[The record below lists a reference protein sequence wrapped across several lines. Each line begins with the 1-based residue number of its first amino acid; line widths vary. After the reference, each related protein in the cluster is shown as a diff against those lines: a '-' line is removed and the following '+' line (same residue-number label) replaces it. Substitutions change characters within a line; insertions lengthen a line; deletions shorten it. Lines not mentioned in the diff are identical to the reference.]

1 MESEI
6 KEKLDT
12 HDQVLDQ
19 IITQVEELGKRDYP
33 DYKQSTADLKQTAL
47 DLKSYLSDVKAL
59 IDTLLAMKHKHTL
72 DIKSKAVIV
81 ILSAWGLFTC
91 LAVGLDISQ
100 HAENNTLKAN
110 SIKYRIIRQTYPIP
124 ADKADGIYM
133 ADPDAAEKNTIE
145 LEEKA
150 TESDHARDVAA
161 EKEREA
167 KAARE
172 DAKALKKQT
181 TQARKEALSGGKT
194 NH

>member
-33 DYKQSTADLKQTAL
+33 DYKQTTADLKQTTL

-72 DIKSKAVIV
+72 DIKSKAAII
-81 ILSAWGLFTC
+81 ILAAWGIFTC
-91 LAVGLDISQ
+91 LVVGLDISQ
-100 HAENNTLKAN
+100 HTENNTLNTN
-110 SIKYRIIRQTYPIP
+110 SIKYRIIRQTYPVQ
-124 ADKADGIYM
+124 ADKADSIYM

-150 TESDHARDVAA
+150 TESDHARDIAA
-161 EKEREA
+161 QKERDAEAAREEA
-167 KAARE
+167 KALR
-172 DAKALKKQT
+172 KQAA
-181 TQARKEALSGGKT
+181 QARKEALSGGKT